1 MAMKKREPGFLG
13 LAKQNAKRKG
23 MVKVPRRHN
32 IQGQEHY
39 PVFVTA
45 KEMKELK
52 LDGGSGEMT
61 KYGIPS
67 FDKAVDKGLSG
78 DTSTG
83 TQGTGYGTRTSTNE
97 AYQQKNDRG
106 TSSMS
111 QNQIT
116 TPKPKAKPKKT
127 YNFSYDTEL
136 SLMDNIGRID
146 VGGWLK
152 SLPDAE
158 RPEDIR
164 FETDPAK
171 IQQYLRDNPEV
182 AGDAIKQQG
191 GPDAAAAADSPAA
204 KKTDAYAKDRK
215 EDYDKK
221 VEREGK
227 RQGFLDEYKGFQ
239 GEAKDLGKE
248 VKGVTDSFGDDATNL
263 AGYQGKFDTKA
274 GEAETRAGEGQDYLQ
289 GKVDP
294 ETGERVGGAASEFKD
309 VASEGGQALKDIGEG
324 YKDVTGE
331 ETKTATTA
339 GSKKARELGEGYKGI
354 DGQASV
360 DAAAKGSKGFLEGAA
375 DVGGVKE
382 QFGKEGF
389 QKDAGGYES
398 KIAGMAD
405 KAMSGDVGQRE
416 ASMLKGR
423 MEEGRMSSQKGSEE
437 KLRREMAQSGASP
450 AEIASKVAQF
460 QRQSANQQAQA
471 GRSETLSSQL
481 QGQQLGQ
488 AQLNQAAGL
497 TGQALGALGQR
508 AGMAGKAAGLG
519 VTQAELKGKAAGM
532 EMSGADTQTK
542 AKLASLAGESSQNV
556 TATGMDVQGASAVDA
571 AKLASLGGQGQ
582 MIQAGT
588 GIEMEGVKGAADIN
602 TEGTKLGMAGADQ
615 SAGMLE
621 KGMGAVEAAGGA
633 KTRQLAGVGQQSEII
648 DQQGNYVQAGL
659 ASTESDITQ
668 ASTEEQARLT
678 RAAQGTP
685 DDPRYRPPE
694 EGTPAVGT
702 DTGGLP
708 PGTTT
713 APQPPGTTA
722 PAPAPAPAPSSGGAP
737 APAPAP
743 IAAPAPP
750 SGGGGG
756 SDAGA
761 SPGNPAYV
769 TGVPDPASA
778 VASKGGVNAA
788 PPPPQLQGAP
798 PPSPQG
804 MMQQG
809 QPAPSQGGMGMA
821 DAQRQASQVKPK
833 SAQFGGKD
841 AGAYSKPQRPGQ
853 GMADAQAQGG
863 RMMSDDM
870 IQERQ
875 LAGQG
880 GQQAAMQQAAG
891 KMQGGMMGGQMDQ
904 QAMMGGKAQMAQ
916 QGNMMGQQGGLMG
929 QPSQGNQQQGKMQ
942 QQQELTRQ
950 MGQAG
955 AVRGSWKDAQGGGA
969 GGAAAMMGGGGG
981 SLGYDQQA
989 GMMGQGQAGIAQQ
1002 GGLMGQ
1008 NAPMN
1013 PNQQQEMEAF
1023 HKKRQQ
1029 MQMQGFGQ
1037 R

>member
-1 MAMKKREPGFLG
+1 
-13 LAKQNAKRKG
+13 
-23 MVKVPRRHN
+23 
-32 IQGQEHY
+32 
-39 PVFVTA
+39 
-45 KEMKELK
+45 
-52 LDGGSGEMT
+52 
-61 KYGIPS
+61 
-67 FDKAVDKGLSG
+67 
-78 DTSTG
+78 
-83 TQGTGYGTRTSTNE
+83 
-97 AYQQKNDRG
+97 
-106 TSSMS
+106 MS

-116 TPKPKAKPKKT
+116 TPKPKPKAKPKKKE
-127 YNFSYDTEL
+127 YSFSYDKSL

-146 VGGWLK
+146 VVGYLS
-152 SLPDAE
+152 SLGEAD
-158 RPEDIR
+158 RPYDIR

-171 IQQYLRDNPEV
+171 IQQYLKDNPKEAESV
-182 AGDAIKQQG
+182 GKGAIAQQG
-191 GPDAAAAADSPAA
+191 GPDASAAADSKEAE
-204 KKTDAYAKDRK
+204 KTNAYAKDRK

-339 GSKKARELGEGYKGI
+339 GSKEARALGEGYKDI
-354 DGQASV
+354 TGQASV
-360 DAAAKGSKGFLEGAA
+360 DAAGRGAKDLRTGAK

-389 QKDAGGYES
+389 QKDVGGYES

-416 ASMLKGR
+416 AAMLKGR

-488 AQLNQAAGL
+488 AQLGQAAGL
-497 TGQALGALGQR
+497 TGQALQALKDKT
-508 AGMAGKAAGLG
+508 GMAGKEASLA
-519 VTQAELKGKAAGM
+519 VQQAELGGKAAGM
-532 EMSGADTQTK
+532 EMSGADAEQR
-542 AKLASLAGESSQNV
+542 AKLASLAGQSSQNV
-556 TATGMDVQGASAVDA
+556 TATGMDVQGASAVDT

-588 GIEMEGVKGAADIN
+588 GIEMEGVKGAANIN
-602 TEGTKLGMAGADQ
+602 TEGTKLAMAGGDQ

-621 KGMGAVEAAGGA
+621 RGMGAVEAAGGA

-694 EGTPAVGT
+694 EGTPAVGA

-821 DAQRQASQVKPK
+821 DAQRQASQVKPQ

-863 RMMSDDM
+863 RMMAEQD
-870 IQERQ
+870 
-875 LAGQG
+875 
-880 GQQAAMQQAAG
+880 
-891 KMQGGMMGGQMDQ
+891 MMGGKAQMAGMATSGDQ
-904 QAMMGGKAQMAQ
+904 DAFNNQMGGKAQMAQ
-916 QGNMMGQQGGLMG
+916 QSNMMGQGGLSPLGQQGGMMGQQGGLMG

-969 GGAAAMMGGGGG
+969 GGAGGAAAMMGGGGG

-1008 NAPMN
+1008 NAAGAPDR
-1013 PNQQQEMEAF
+1013 QQEMEAF